1 MTQNNRIKVVT
12 LWGVFLLG
20 LLFHTELALMPLFHG
35 LTVNDGTEAQSIESI
50 SWILWL
56 MLAFFVVP
64 MFMIVGT
71 VFTDSYLFKK
81 MHYGI
86 TILYSVLNFAHLLAD
101 LQVKPIY
108 WYQIVL
114 MAILLLIGLLLN
126 IVSWQWLRQFRHAR
140 PLQSSMV
147 RTDLE

>member
-1 MTQNNRIKVVT
+1 MVSIRVKIVT

-20 LLFHTELALMPLFHG
+20 LLFHTQLGLMPLFHG
-35 LTVNDGTEAQSIESI
+35 LPVNDAPAAKSIDSI

-64 MFMIVGT
+64 MLMMLGT
-71 VFTDSYLFKK
+71 VFLNNHQFKK
-81 MHYGI
+81 LHYAI
-86 TILYSVLNFAHLLAD
+86 ALIYSGLNFAHLFAD

-114 MAILLLIGLLLN
+114 MTLLLLIGLLLN
-126 IVSWQWLRQFRHAR
+126 LVSWHWLKT
-140 PLQSSMV
+140 
-147 RTDLE
+147 RTNYKLKY

>member
-1 MTQNNRIKVVT
+1 MSQKQNNRIKVIT

-35 LTVNDGTEAQSIESI
+35 LSVKEDASEAQSIESI

-64 MFMIVGT
+64 MSMMVGT
-71 VFTDSYLFKK
+71 AFTESYSFKK
-81 MHYGI
+81 LHYGT
-86 TILYSVLNFAHLLAD
+86 TIVYSVLNFIHLVAD

-114 MAILLLIGLLLN
+114 MAILWLVGLLLN
-126 IVSWQWLRQFRHAR
+126 LVSWQWLRQSRH
-140 PLQSSMV
+140 P
-147 RTDLE
+147 RTLRSADTI